1 MGSLDIAKAHLG
13 WYLLTPR
20 HESEKKFE
28 KNSLRPDLGSI
39 RLRVVYSLSCIFPL
53 KTYEPL
59 QSLLLQSLERQ
70 VLRPRVTAL
79 ASLGG
84 RRRKGG
90 EREEEREREEKGERE
105 EEGGGRSF
113 GGRKGGKGNR
123 RGG

>member
-1 MGSLDIAKAHLG
+1 M
-13 WYLLTPR
+13 
-20 HESEKKFE
+20 
-28 KNSLRPDLGSI
+28 RPDLGSI

-70 VLRPRVTAL
+70 VLRPRGTVL

-84 RRRKGG
+84 RRKRGG
-90 EREEEREREEKGERE
+90 EREEKGERE

-113 GGRKGGKGNR
+113 GGRKGGKGNG